1 MLAAAGLG
9 CCNPLGMCP
18 AGVWS
23 MQPALDGREGMPL
36 SFMHKPQPQLDP
48 RPSLPPRQ
56 EPNDLAVDI
65 DTFNCDKTTLRALF
79 STTDNNT
86 WALRFGSRD
95 ALEGFQASLQVDK
108 SSLGCTRRSL

>member
-1 MLAAAGLG
+1 MLAAVSLG
-9 CCNPLGMCP
+9 CCNPLGMYP

-23 MQPALDGREGMPL
+23 MQPALDGLEGIPL

-79 STTDNNT
+79 SPTDNNA